1 MKKRKNSCVFCRDDF
16 PCDYQL
22 VSAAPEYWILVLN
35 IEPQCDFHCIIVL
48 KASIID
54 RIGHISHVGDKRL
67 PDEAMIEL
75 GLLLNKASIAMKK
88 SDPTIDK
95 ILSVSLNT
103 GKTSK
108 HMHVHLI
115 PKRLKEQVKTINNPR
130 EDGGGLF
137 FLARKEVILD
147 TFKSFLKSTT
157 GDESNKLITAIN
169 NATKDRVKRN
179 AKILKENFE
188 KIWKSDSKRQHGEVR
203 PQHVTRC

>member
-1 MKKRKNSCVFCRDDF
+1 MKKRKNGCVFCKNNF
-16 PCDYQL
+16 PDDYQL
-22 VSAAPEYWILVLN
+22 VSALPEYWILVLN
-35 IEPQCDFHCIIVL
+35 VEPQCDFHCIIVL

-75 GLLLNKASIAMKK
+75 GLLLKKASIAMKK
-88 SDPTIDK
+88 SDHTIDK
-95 ILSVSLNT
+95 ILLASLNT

-115 PKRLKEQVKTINNPR
+115 PKRLKEHVKTINNPR

-137 FLARKEVILD
+137 FLARKEIILD

-157 GDESNKLITAIN
+157 GDESNKLITAID
-169 NATKDRVKRN
+169 NATKDRVKWN

-188 KIWKSDSKRQHGEVR
+188 KIWKSDNKSLPADG
-203 PQHVTRC
+203 